1 MASTTSKSSI
11 ALFMA
16 AAGMFTAHAGFV
28 NEPVHAQSALASSQL
43 LAQATQEC
51 VPIGEGENCA
61 KPRKRKKQTLTEQE
75 NNSGSTPNNPA
86 ADTSRPTPNPGAQ
99 SGTAREELNQIE
111 RGDL

>member
-1 MASTTSKSSI
+1 MAPNPSKSSI

-16 AAGMFTAHAGFV
+16 AAGMVTAHSGFV
-28 NEPVHAQSALASSQL
+28 QEPVNAQSFTEHSEL

-61 KPRKRKKQTLTEQE
+61 KPRRRRKQNLIQQE
-75 NNSGSTPNNPA
+75 NNSGSTTSNPSPNP
-86 ADTSRPTPNPGAQ
+86 SIPTPNPGAQ
-99 SGTAREELNQIE
+99 SGSASQELNLIE

>member
-1 MASTTSKSSI
+1 
-11 ALFMA
+11 MA
-16 AAGMFTAHAGFV
+16 AAGMVTAHAGFV
-28 NEPVHAQSALASSQL
+28 NEPVHAQSALASSRL

-61 KPRKRKKQTLTEQE
+61 KPRKRKNKNLTEQE

-86 ADTSRPTPNPGAQ
+86 ADTSGPTPNPGAQ
-99 SGTAREELNQIE
+99 SGSASEELNQIE

>member
-16 AAGMFTAHAGFV
+16 AAGTITAHAGFV
-28 NEPVHAQSALASSQL
+28 NEPVHAQSSQL

-61 KPRKRKKQTLTEQE
+61 KPRRRRKQQNLVQQE
-75 NNSGSTPNNPA
+75 NNSGATPGNP
-86 ADTSRPTPNPGAQ
+86 SPNPSMPTPNPGAQ
-99 SGTAREELNQIE
+99 AGSASQELNLIE